1 MHIHAHGHRHRHKHK
16 HKHKHRHKHKRKHK
30 HTNTESQ
37 TCTNTNTNT
46 DMDTDTDMVT
56 QLRGRQAHTL
66 LTSKYAQT
74 RRPSDLHTRKHACMH
89 AHTRANSGTRRRH
102 ARTHTQRQVHAPAY
116 LTILSFLPLPR
127 AVSKGVSNR
136 TCRHHALPE
145 GRGKATPLAPPR
157 IKNTKGCKAMV
168 CHGCSI
174 PVKTQTQARRAL
186 RYFVQACAARILLV
200 CKTSR
205 RTGAL
210 LHDLCTCCGRCVRH
224 YLRQSSP
231 HVD

>member
-1 MHIHAHGHRHRHKHK
+1 MHIHAHAYAHAHS
-16 HKHKHRHKHKRKHK
+16 
-30 HTNTESQ
+30 HTGDKMHTWRDSLSTKPRREHAESQ

-74 RRPSDLHTRKHACMH
+74 RRPSDLHTCKHACMH
-89 AHTRANSGTRRRH
+89 AHARANSGTRRRH

-136 TCRHHALPE
+136 TCRLHALPD
-145 GRGKATPLAPPR
+145 GRGKAAPLAPPR
-157 IKNTKGCKAMV
+157 IKITTGCNVMV
-168 CHGCSI
+168 CHG
-174 PVKTQTQARRAL
+174 
-186 RYFVQACAARILLV
+186 
-200 CKTSR
+200 
-205 RTGAL
+205 
-210 LHDLCTCCGRCVRH
+210 
-224 YLRQSSP
+224 RQFR
-231 HVD
+231 

>member
-1 MHIHAHGHRHRHKHK
+1 MHVHAHGHRHGHKHMD
-16 HKHKHRHKHKRKHK
+16 KHKRKHK

-74 RRPSDLHTRKHACMH
+74 RRPSDLHTCKHACMH
-89 AHTRANSGTRRRH
+89 AHARANSGTRRRH

-136 TCRHHALPE
+136 TCRLHALPE
-145 GRGKATPLAPPR
+145 GRGKAAPLAPPR
-157 IKNTKGCKAMV
+157 IKNTTGCKAMV
-168 CHGCSI
+168 CHG
-174 PVKTQTQARRAL
+174 
-186 RYFVQACAARILLV
+186 
-200 CKTSR
+200 
-205 RTGAL
+205 
-210 LHDLCTCCGRCVRH
+210 
-224 YLRQSSP
+224 RQFR
-231 HVD
+231 